1 MKETKTLRFTNSHRI
16 KSKSDDSIS
25 LSDLFATFSFIDTF
39 IFSKT
44 FREKLLIQFS
54 NIRV

>member
-1 MKETKTLRFTNSHRI
+1 MKEHPFSRF
-16 KSKSDDSIS
+16 SKCSSANTITDLSIS
-25 LSDLFATFSFIDTF
+25 LCFLWATFSFIDAF

>member
-1 MKETKTLRFTNSHRI
+1 MKETKTLRFTNNSSI
-16 KSKSDDSIS
+16 NFISDFHIS
-25 LSDLFATFSFIDTF
+25 LSVLFATFSFIDTF

>member
-1 MKETKTLRFTNSHRI
+1 MKEHPFSRFTKDSSTNSMTDF
-16 KSKSDDSIS
+16 SVS
-25 LSDLFATFSFIDTF
+25 LSILWATFSFIDTF
-39 IFSKT
+39 VFSKT